1 MESISHLY
9 VGPKERSTLVN
20 YESQGIAEMERAIDW
35 GAMRLIVRPIS
46 WTLSFL
52 GSKLGN
58 YGVGILVLTFFYKVI
73 HVSLI

>member
-46 WTLSFL
+46 WALSFPRF
-52 GSKLGN
+52 KAR
-58 YGVGILVLTFFYKVI
+58 
-73 HVSLI
+73 